1 MASSQD
7 NIVNRI
13 IAASLG
19 IMLALTLGASTAGA
33 QACPYP
39 GTRALFIID
48 GQFDPGGSGTLVV
61 GGADDNES
69 IAGTINSAPIPV
81 TDVAD
86 ASGVFN
92 FGPFG
97 VPADFELNALHAI
110 TFSTGE
116 TLSFCVN
123 SVGDVTSCNRIGGGG
138 GPGAG
143 GTGAGSSGG
152 GSPLART
159 GADYIDDLL
168 RGGIAAIGAGALLV
182 LWHRRRLASA

>member
-1 MASSQD
+1 M
-7 NIVNRI
+7 NRI
-13 IAASLG
+13 IAATLG
-19 IMLALTLGASTAGA
+19 ILLALTLGASAAGA
-33 QACPYP
+33 QAGPYP

-48 GQFDPGGSGTLVV
+48 GQFDPGGSGTLDV
-61 GGADDNES
+61 GGADADES

-97 VPADFELNALHAI
+97 VPADFELNALHSI

-123 SVGDVTSCNRIGGGG
+123 SVGDVTSCNRIGSGGV
-138 GPGAG
+138 G
-143 GTGAGSSGG
+143 GTGTESGTGSSGG
-152 GSPLART
+152 DSSLART